1 MVEEEIAF
9 VKVQSRGLGNIMV
22 TIPRD
27 VAKSFRIK
35 KGQKMKVLCEKNK
48 KRIIYQ
54 QVNP

>member
-9 VKVQSRGLGNIMV
+9 VKVQSRGLGNCMV

-35 KGQKMKVLCEKNK
+35 KGQKMKVLCEKDK